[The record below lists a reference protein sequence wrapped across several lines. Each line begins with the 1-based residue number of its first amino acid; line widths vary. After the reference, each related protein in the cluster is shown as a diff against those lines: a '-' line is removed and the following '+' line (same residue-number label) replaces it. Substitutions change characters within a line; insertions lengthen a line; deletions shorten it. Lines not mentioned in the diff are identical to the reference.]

1 MMMRAIT
8 LLTLLFSPFVAGA
21 TDWLMAVRSP
31 EVEAGRK
38 LEVELVRPDLNSP
51 WPDQLI
57 LDMAGQDVVFSQVRA
72 ENQFRRVYNGHVPA
86 SALGPVTLRA
96 VGLEANAILLAIR
109 PAQTMAADSTPEV
122 VDEVGTAAS
131 SDVDLGLA
139 GITLNEPSYF
149 ILGAKDGMDAR
160 FQYSFKYQLFDPLG
174 PVAQAFSPLGEIYVG
189 YTQTSL
195 WDLSSDSKPFRDNSY
210 RPSLFWQ
217 KTNAGKGLMPET
229 WRVGYEHESN
239 GRSGTDSRSIDTLF
253 VQPEWRHHYD
263 ARHTLA
269 VAPKVYVY
277 LDKHENKDIQD
288 YRGYADL
295 NLRYGDD
302 DGLLLSTLLRMGTSG
317 KGSAQADVTWPFK
330 RPILGK
336 VGGFFHTQV
345 FTGYGQTLLDYN
357 QNADTQIRFGI
368 SLVR

>member
-1 MMMRAIT
+1 MMKKILF
-8 LLTLLFSPFVAGA
+8 LLLLSAVPLTAHAA
-21 TDWLMAVRSP
+21 TWLMAVSSP
-31 EVEAGRK
+31 QVQAGRP
-38 LEVELVRPDLNSP
+38 LEVDLVRPDLNAP
-51 WPDQLI
+51 WPDQVRLRV
-57 LDMAGQDVVFSQVRA
+57 AGQDVLFKQLRSV
-72 ENQFRRVYNGHVPA
+72 NQFRRVYQGHVPA
-86 SALGPVTLRA
+86 D
-96 VGLEANAILLAIR
+96 LEGRVEMLAQNLDANALLLQVHDTATAVE
-109 PAQTMAADSTPEV
+109 AQQEADR
-122 VDEVGTAAS
+122 GTAAS
-131 SDVDLGLA
+131 NDVDLGLA

-174 PVAQAFSPLGEIYVG
+174 PVAQAWAPLGELYVG

-195 WDLSSDSKPFRDNSY
+195 WDLSSESKPFRDNSY

-217 KTNAGKGLMPET
+217 KTNAGEGLVPET

-239 GRSGTDSRSIDTLF
+239 GKSGVDSRSIDVLF

-269 VAPKVYVY
+269 VSPKVYLY
-277 LDKHENKDIQD
+277 LDKHENKDIHE

-317 KGSAQADVTWPFK
+317 KGSAQADLTWPFK
-330 RPILGK
+330 KPILGK
-336 VGGFFHTQV
+336 VGAFFHTQV

-357 QNADTQIRFGI
+357 QNADTQIRFGV